1 MWIDNLCS
9 RFPDKLQKL
18 DWVAPDPHL
27 WPSSHLRL
35 SSTFWLFTSLQR
47 QTQQKYNSETLKIKR
62 GFWNWANDQDST
74 WSSPSPVTLQ
84 AGSTATRVQRPHSP
98 SPRAWILGKMFS
110 GFEKKCC
117 LVLRGNV
124 AWFWG
129 KKWCARKSN
138 PLADIRSTKCR
149 GKVLLVCQNQQG
161 DVLVVLVPETKLF
174 MTQLP

>member
-18 DWVAPDPHL
+18 DWVAPDPHF
-27 WPSSHLRL
+27 WPSSHLWL

-98 SPRAWILGKMFS
+98 SPRAWI
-110 GFEKKCC
+110 
-117 LVLRGNV
+117 
-124 AWFWG
+124 WG
-129 KKWCARKSN
+129 KKQSN
-138 PLADIRSTKCR
+138 KIILDTAQIKKRFAKKMVNTSANLPFFEAALRPSAIRLLLPGTLLKC
-149 GKVLLVCQNQQG
+149 
-161 DVLVVLVPETKLF
+161 F
-174 MTQLP
+174 

>member
-84 AGSTATRVQRPHSP
+84 AGSTATKVQRPHSP
-98 SPRAWILGKMFS
+98 SPRAWICRK
-110 GFEKKCC
+110 
-117 LVLRGNV
+117 NV
-124 AWFWG
+124 AWFLG
-129 KKWCARKSN
+129 KRSFCKKYN
-138 PLADIRSTKCR
+138 HLADIRSTKCR

-161 DVLVVLVPETKLF
+161 DVLVVLVPETKLQSSLRWYF
-174 MTQLP
+174 PPHGPP